1 MDLAIY
7 ASRIGLVGFAAATIL
22 FATEIKDKGPTRTLA
37 FAMLAVATFATLG
50 TLVVDFIEHQRILHA
65 GILLSGLIG
74 LMALISETKF
84 RLRFAGPIAS
94 PLATLLL
101 IFELIKGQS
110 TNVLA
115 PGTPLFLSLHV
126 GAAVLGELAGVVS
139 FIVAVMYLW
148 QQRSLKQRN
157 LKVLSNLPSL
167 ETLSAMLHRSVITGF
182 IFLSITLVSGAG
194 FATESTRNFGT
205 GKLLWAISVWGWYLL
220 IMISRNYL
228 GKSVK
233 MQAKWAI
240 VGFLLQFFALY
251 ALL

>member
-7 ASRIGLVGFAAATIL
+7 AGRIGLVGFAAATIL
-22 FATEIKDKGPTRTLA
+22 FATEIKDKGPTRALA
-37 FAMLAVATFATLG
+37 FAMLAIATAATLG
-50 TLVVDFIEHQRILHA
+50 TLAIDFVEHQRILHA

-74 LMALISETKF
+74 FSALISETKF

-101 IFELIKGQS
+101 IFELLKGES

-115 PGTPLFLSLHV
+115 PDTPLFLSLHV

-139 FIVAVMYLW
+139 FIIAVMYLW

-167 ETLSAMLHRSVITGF
+167 ESLSALLHRSIISGF
-182 IFLSITLVSGAG
+182 ILISITLVSGAG

-205 GKLLWAISVWGWYLL
+205 PKLLWAIALWSWYLV

-228 GKSVK
+228 GKSIK
-233 MQAKWAI
+233 LQAQWAI
-240 VGFLLQFFALY
+240 IGFLLQFIALY